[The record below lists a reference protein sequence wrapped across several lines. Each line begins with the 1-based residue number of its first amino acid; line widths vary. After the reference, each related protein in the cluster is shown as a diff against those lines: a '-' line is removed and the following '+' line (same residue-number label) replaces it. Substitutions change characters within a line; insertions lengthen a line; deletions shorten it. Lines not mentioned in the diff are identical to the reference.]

1 MIKWNLDPGVGVHYD
16 HGMLTLN
23 FAESRVP
30 VLKNEHGLYVQGT
43 TGGSTISGLLD
54 QQTLKN
60 TGNGQIIGANAE
72 ILAHSFLMCQ
82 YVVTNRKTKATYAVN
97 TSQNKTINE
106 VVAELNAVQDK
117 YSSEAIDIPMGMAKT
132 GYILSVNDLF
142 GFRTSFLPM
151 QYSDGTNTWPC
162 AMDSGNRSENDT
174 LTALFVVQS
183 VTYNDKYLTGLQMK
197 CLWSQITGLT
207 KGEVWTYGS

>member
-1 MIKWNLDPGVGVHYD
+1 MIKWNLDPGAGVHYD

-30 VLKNEHGLYVQGT
+30 VLKNETGLYVQGT

-82 YVVTNRKTKATYAVN
+82 YNVTNRKTKATYAVD

-117 YSSEAIDIPMGMAKT
+117 YASEAIDIPMGMAKT

-207 KGEVWTYGS
+207 KGDVWTYGS

>member
-30 VLKNEHGLYVQGT
+30 VLKNERGLYVQGT
-43 TGGSTISGLLD
+43 TSGSTISGLID

-60 TGNGQIIGANAE
+60 TGNGKIIGANVE

-106 VVAELNAVQDK
+106 VVSELNAVQDK

-207 KGEVWTYGS
+207 KGDVWTYGS